1 MSARAVRVTE
11 TVRDRLV
18 DAGEPVT
25 PSSVA
30 AALRAEGGVLGD
42 TELLAL
48 TRRLAAELSGTGPL
62 EALMTSGVTDV
73 LVNGA
78 EEVWVD
84 DGDGLRR
91 TDVRFGSTDEVRR
104 LAQRLA
110 AQAGRRLDAAVPY
123 VDARLPSGARLHAVL
138 PPVAPD
144 GACISLRMPP
154 SRVFGLDELVACATL
169 TPAGAALLRA
179 LVTARAPFLVSGGT
193 GAGKTTVLSSLLSL
207 VWAGE
212 RIVLAEDSPELRPEH
227 PHVVRLQ
234 TRPANIE
241 GSGEVSLEVLVRQA
255 LRMRPDRLVV
265 GEARG
270 PEIVPLLG
278 ALNTGHGGGAGTLHA
293 NGGEDVPARIEAL
306 GCAAGLGRAAVH
318 SQLAATRALVVHL
331 VRDAR
336 GRRLSELRV
345 LRRDRSGLVHAVPAV
360 SFTPDGTCREFPAV
374 ADLDARLGGHW
385 REPSGLPPGR
395 ARSPAGNRPAPSPQS
410 STREALD
417 QDWSRPPDGRDAPAA
432 TEDARAR
439 PTAAR
444 VRDARD
450 GGGDGDEG
458 ARRAVD
464 RVRQG
469 SGTRARGRW
478 PGVGRQRAPGEG
490 RERG

>member
-1 MSARAVRVTE
+1 MSTRAADVTA

-25 PSSVA
+25 PATVA

-48 TRRLAAELSGTGPL
+48 TRRLAADLSGAGPL
-62 EALMTSGVTDV
+62 EALMTRGVTDI
-73 LVNGA
+73 LVNGPD
-78 EEVWVD
+78 EVWVD
-84 DGDGLRR
+84 DGDGLHRA
-91 TDVRFGSTDEVRR
+91 DARFGSPDEVRR

-123 VDARLPSGARLHAVL
+123 VDARLPNGARLHAVL

-144 GACISLRMPP
+144 GACVSLRMPP
-154 SRVFGLDELVACATL
+154 RRVFGLDDLVACATL
-169 TPAGAALLRA
+169 TPTGAALLRA
-179 LVTARAPFLVSGGT
+179 LVIARAPFLVSGGT

-207 VWAGE
+207 VDAGE

-234 TRPANIE
+234 ARPANIE
-241 GSGEVSLEVLVRQA
+241 GSGEVSLQVLVRQA

-270 PEIVPLLG
+270 PEIVPMLG

-293 NGGEDVPARIEAL
+293 NGAEDVPARIEAL

-331 VRDAR
+331 VRDTR

-360 SFTPDGTCREFPAV
+360 AFTPDGVCREFTAV
-374 ADLDARLGGHW
+374 ADLDARLGSRW
-385 REPSGLPPGR
+385 RESNASGQGPVRLPTENPS
-395 ARSPAGNRPAPSPQS
+395 ARGPKAG
-410 STREALD
+410 TRDGPEP
-417 QDWSRPPDGRDAPAA
+417 DWSRPPVGRDATAA
-432 TEDARAR
+432 AEDA
-439 PTAAR
+439 
-444 VRDARD
+444 
-450 GGGDGDEG
+450 
-458 ARRAVD
+458 
-464 RVRQG
+464 
-469 SGTRARGRW
+469 SARGRPGAAPSRPGRDRGDETTDRVAAPGRQNAEAGATPRGRW
-478 PGVGRQRAPGEG
+478 IGVGRDR
-490 RERG
+490 R